1 MWKNYYYMNKWLI
14 VFLTTCVTLEK
25 PHCGISKGIL
35 CMFGSLVL
43 LCIKCNIE
51 KRIRKQNQ
59 EVNDLKII
67 DTKKE
72 MKNQNYWTLNNQSVI
87 GLVLP
92 LTAFKS
98 FVKHRQLL
106 IN

>member
-1 MWKNYYYMNKWLI
+1 MELVK
-14 VFLTTCVTLEK
+14 VFFAC
-25 PHCGISKGIL
+25 
-35 CMFGSLVL
+35 LVL

-87 GLVLP
+87 TQYLLVNAQP
-92 LTAFKS
+92 LIHLQNFC
-98 FVKHRQLL
+98 VL
-106 IN
+106 

>member
-1 MWKNYYYMNKWLI
+1 MFDLHQCNREKLENKI
-14 VFLTTCVTLEK
+14 
-25 PHCGISKGIL
+25 
-35 CMFGSLVL
+35 
-43 LCIKCNIE
+43 
-51 KRIRKQNQ
+51 

-67 DTKKE
+67 GTKKR
-72 MKNQNYWTLNNQSVI
+72 MKNQIYWTLNNQSVI

>member
-1 MWKNYYYMNKWLI
+1 MELVK
-14 VFLTTCVTLEK
+14 VFFAC
-25 PHCGISKGIL
+25 
-35 CMFGSLVL
+35 LVL